1 MAEGD
6 IAISLV
12 PSKALIPCLFEEA
25 EDDMIEEVLQG
36 TFRVKVPLPGNPL
49 KHTNSYLLVSGSKC
63 LVIDTGFNVD
73 ESYNALASAL
83 RKLKELGVSE
93 FEFCSTHLH
102 ADHMGL
108 VGRFSSSIW
117 MSSVEVEQVEAMS
130 RDPRGYWS
138 SVVDFYARNGLP
150 REEAEL
156 ILRLHPGVRYVSQ
169 RDLDFR
175 RLDDGDVITVG
186 DLLLVCV
193 LTPGHTPG
201 HMCLYDAD
209 RRVLFSGDHVLF
221 DITPNISWMPGFEDP
236 LSGYLKSL
244 EKLLSLDVKLVM
256 PGHRSFSSDLRKR
269 VQELKEHH
277 ERRLQEALAAL
288 DRPKTAWEVAPS
300 ISWDV
305 KAKDLNEL
313 PVTQKWFI
321 VGETI
326 AHLEHLLNKGK
337 IRKVEKGGV
346 ILYYS

>member
-1 MAEGD
+1 
-6 IAISLV
+6 
-12 PSKALIPCLFEEA
+12 
-25 EDDMIEEVLQG
+25 MIEELLPG
-36 TFRVKVPLPGNPL
+36 IFRVKVPLPNNPL
-49 KHTNSYLLVSGSKC
+49 KYTNSYLLISGSKC

-73 ESYNALASAL
+73 EGYNALASAL
-83 RKLKELGVSE
+83 EELKGLGVSE
-93 FEFCSTHLH
+93 LEFCSTHLH

-117 MSSVEVEQVEAMS
+117 MSSVEVERVEAIS
-130 RDPRGYWS
+130 QDPRGYWT

-150 REEAEL
+150 KEEAKL
-156 ILRLHPGVRYVSQ
+156 MLRLHPAVRYVSW
-169 RDLDFR
+169 RDFDFR
-175 RLDDGDVITVG
+175 RLDDGDVIIIG
-186 DLLLVCV
+186 DLSLLCV

-236 LSGYLKSL
+236 LSEYLKSL
-244 EKLLSLDVKLVM
+244 EKLLSLDVELVM
-256 PGHRSFSSDLRKR
+256 PGHRGLSNDLRR

-277 ERRLQEALAAL
+277 KRRLEEALAAL

-305 KAKDLNEL
+305 ETKDLREL
-313 PVTQKWFI
+313 PITQKWFI

-337 IRKVEKGGV
+337 ICKVEKEGV

>member
-1 MAEGD
+1 LLLERAPDDVM
-6 IAISLV
+6 
-12 PSKALIPCLFEEA
+12 EE
-25 EDDMIEEVLQG
+25 ILPG
-36 TFRVKVPLPGNPL
+36 IFRVEVPLPNNPL
-49 KHTNSYLLVSGSKC
+49 KYTNSYLLVSGGKC

-83 RKLKELGVSE
+83 RKLKELGVGE

-117 MSSVEVEQVEAMS
+117 MSSVEAERVEAMG
-130 RDPRGYWS
+130 RDPRGYWT
-138 SVVDFYARNGLP
+138 SVVDFYVRNGLP

-156 ILRLHPGVRYVSQ
+156 MLRLHPGVRYVSR

-186 DLLLVCV
+186 DLSLVCV

-209 RRVLFSGDHVLF
+209 RKVLFSGDHVLF

-236 LSGYLKSL
+236 LSEYLKSL
-244 EKLLSLDVKLVM
+244 EKLLSLNVELVM
-256 PGHRSFSSDLRKR
+256 PGHRGLSNDLRRR

-277 ERRLQEALAAL
+277 KRRLEEALAAL

-305 KAKDLNEL
+305 KAKNLNEL

-326 AHLEHLLNKGK
+326 AHLEHLFNKGK
-337 IRKVEKGGV
+337 IFKVEKEGV